1 MKTVISILV
10 FFWLLNSCTD
20 NRSEQRDSA
29 INWSDSEYGIAFN
42 VLVDEAND
50 NYNIFAMN
58 IDGTERRNITN
69 HPDVAWTT
77 DGKWPAIELFGRLP
91 TFSLKNDTAIL
102 SHTYGGSNGIFRH

>member
-20 NRSEQRDSA
+20 NRSEKRDSA

-50 NYNIFAMN
+50 NYDIFTMSL
-58 IDGTERRNITN
+58 DGSERKNITN
-69 HPDVAWTT
+69 HPDVAWTS
-77 DGKWPAIELFGRLP
+77 DVKWLAIELFDREQSQ
-91 TFSLKNDTAIL
+91 FHI
-102 SHTYGGSNGIFRH
+102 

>member
-10 FFWLLNSCTD
+10 FFGLLNSCTG

-42 VLVDEAND
+42 VLVD
-50 NYNIFAMN
+50 
-58 IDGTERRNITN
+58 
-69 HPDVAWTT
+69 VAWTT

-91 TFSLKNDTAIL
+91 TFLLKNDTAIL

>member
-10 FFWLLNSCTD
+10 FFGLLNSCTG
-20 NRSEQRDSA
+20 NRSEQRDSS

-77 DGKWPAIELFGRLP
+77 DGKWLAIELFGRLQ
-91 TFSLKNDTAIL
+91 TFLLKYDTTIL
-102 SHTYGGSNGIFRH
+102 SHTHVGSNGIFRH